1 MSRRI
6 NDMSKFPNRMPLIDA
21 FKAVASQLI
30 VLHHLAAYGPL
41 SVAARQMAPG
51 TVDWLYDYARMAV
64 QVFLVIGGFLAARG
78 LSANGQALAGS
89 PLPLIWKRY
98 VRLVIPYLAA
108 IAIAIICAAIADH
121 WMDDDAIPARAT
133 FTQWLAHAFL
143 LQGLLGFDSL
153 SAGLWYIAIDFQLFV
168 LMACLLWLGRFRH
181 GAPALVLGVATAS
194 LFWYNR
200 DAAWDNWAL
209 YFFGSYG
216 LGAAA
221 WWASDRKQLAAWL
234 GVIATVAIAA
244 LVLDFRLR
252 IALALAVALAL
263 GFSRRSGL
271 LENWPEAK
279 PLAFLGRISYSVFLV
294 HFPIYLVANALFV
307 RLGYSTPSA
316 AIIGIFAAWT
326 ASIAGGALF
335 YRWVESPAA
344 SRRIT
349 ATLGWLFGK
358 AVEFARRLPFVAALL
373 ARQT

>member
-1 MSRRI
+1 MSQ
-6 NDMSKFPNRMPLIDA
+6 FPNRMPLIDA

-30 VLHHLAAYGPL
+30 VLHHLATYGPL
-41 SVAARQMAPG
+41 SVTARQVAPA

-78 LSANGQALAGS
+78 LSANGQALTGS

-108 IAIAIICAAIADH
+108 IAIAIVCAAIADH

-133 FTQWLAHAFL
+133 FTQWLAHVFL

-168 LMACLLWLGRFRH
+168 LMAGLLWLGRFRH
-181 GAPALVLGVATAS
+181 GAPALVLGVATVS
-194 LFWYNR
+194 LFWFNR

-221 WWASDRKQLAAWL
+221 WWASDRKQLSAWL
-234 GVIATVAIAA
+234 GVITTVAIAA

-271 LENWPEAK
+271 LENWPNAK
-279 PLAFLGRISYSVFLV
+279 PIAFLGRISYSVFLV

-307 RLGYSTPSA
+307 KFGFTSPSA
-316 AIIGIFAAWT
+316 AIFGILAAWT
-326 ASIAGGALF
+326 ASVAGGMLF
-335 YRWVESPAA
+335 YHWIESPSA
-344 SRRIT
+344 SQRIT
-349 ATLGWLFGK
+349 AALGWLFGK
-358 AVEFARRLPFVAALL
+358 TIELARKLPGLATLL